1 MKKQET
7 IEPILVAKN
16 LSRNFGTGQREVAA
30 VKDIDLEVFPGELLS
45 IIGRSGSGK
54 TTLLNMLGGLDQ
66 PTNGSV
72 FYKSQSVY
80 SMTEA
85 QLTELRRHEIS
96 FIFQSFGLLLVLS
109 AYENVELPLRI
120 NGIPRSERTLRVQE
134 ALEIVGLGARAK
146 HRPYELSGGE
156 QQRVAVARALAAK
169 PTLILADEPTGELDS
184 ATGME
189 IIKVLRDIAHNN
201 GITVIVA
208 THDLTLARM
217 SDRIKEMVDGA
228 FLENTIPA

>member
-1 MKKQET
+1 MKKQGNA
-7 IEPILVAKN
+7 EPILVAKD
-16 LSRNFGTGQREVAA
+16 LSRNFGSGQREVTA
-30 VKDIDLEVFPGELLS
+30 VKGIDLDVFPGELLS

-54 TTLLNMLGGLDQ
+54 TTLLNMLGGLDR
-66 PTNGSV
+66 PTEGTV
-72 FYKSQSVY
+72 FYKSQPVY

-85 QLTELRRHEIS
+85 QLTDLRRHEIS

-120 NGIPRSERTLRVQE
+120 NGIPRNERTSRVRE
-134 ALEIVGLGARAK
+134 ALETVGLGARAR

-156 QQRVAVARALAAK
+156 QQRVAVARALAVK

-217 SDRIKEMVDGA
+217 SDRVKEMVDGV
-228 FLENTIPA
+228 FLESTNTV

>member
-1 MKKQET
+1 
-7 IEPILVAKN
+7 
-16 LSRNFGTGQREVAA
+16 VAA

>member
-1 MKKQET
+1 MKKQGNA
-7 IEPILVAKN
+7 EPILVAKD
-16 LSRNFGTGQREVAA
+16 LSRNFGSGQREVTA
-30 VKDIDLEVFPGELLS
+30 VKGIDLDVFPGELLS

-54 TTLLNMLGGLDQ
+54 TTLLNMLGGLDR
-66 PTNGSV
+66 PTDGTV
-72 FYKSQSVY
+72 FYKSQPVY

-85 QLTELRRHEIS
+85 QLTDLRRHEIS

-120 NGIPRSERTLRVQE
+120 NGIPRNERTSRVRE
-134 ALEIVGLGARAK
+134 ALETVGLGARAR

-156 QQRVAVARALAAK
+156 QQRVAVARALAVK

-189 IIKVLRDIAHNN
+189 IIKVLRDIAHNS

-217 SDRIKEMVDGA
+217 SDRVKEMVDGV
-228 FLENTIPA
+228 FLESTNTV